1 MPLPHA
7 LASPFPYPI
16 LVLFF
21 PRRIN
26 VYRDETVDTRHIEN
40 STLNNY
46 SKMIACVSQLIF
58 PDFIL
63 ISLQ

>member
-7 LASPFPYPI
+7 LPSSVPYTI
-16 LVLFF
+16 LLLFL
-21 PRRIN
+21 PHRIN
-26 VYRDETVDTRHIEN
+26 VYPNDTVDTRHIEN

-58 PDFIL
+58 PGFYFN
-63 ISLQ
+63 